1 MAEEPGETVVNDTG
15 YWTDHL
21 DSLRG
26 ILSGESGN
34 LVDPPVHTPGP
45 KPMSLALRD
54 ATYWVD
60 EPAALREAL
69 VLATF
74 NFFEHAMRVP
84 VPGEVEEKRLTL
96 TVEEAA
102 KVLGISRAFAYE
114 AVRRGEVPSIRIG
127 RRILVPKA
135 ALDRLLTGEQK
146 SFDDS

>member
-1 MAEEPGETVVNDTG
+1 MTEEPGETVVNDTA

-21 DSLRG
+21 DALRG
-26 ILSGESGN
+26 VLSGESSN
-34 LVDPPVHTPGP
+34 VASPPFHTPGP
-45 KPMSLALRD
+45 KPVSLAVRD
-54 ATYWVD
+54 SAYWVG

-84 VPGEVEEKRLTL
+84 VPGDVEEKRLTL

-102 KVLGISRAFAYE
+102 EILGISRAFAYE

-135 ALDRLLTGEQK
+135 ALDRLLTGEQE
-146 SFDDS
+146 SF

>member
-1 MAEEPGETVVNDTG
+1 MAEEPGETVVNDTE

-21 DSLRG
+21 DALRG
-26 ILSGESGN
+26 ILSGDPDN
-34 LVDPPVHTPGP
+34 IVDPPVHKPGP
-45 KPMSLALRD
+45 KPVSLAVRD
-54 ATYWVD
+54 SAYWVD
-60 EPAALREAL
+60 EPAALQEAL

-74 NFFEHAMRVP
+74 DFFERAMRVP
-84 VPGEVEEKRLTL
+84 VPGGVEEKRLTL

-102 KVLGISRAFAYE
+102 KILGISRAFAYE

-135 ALDRLLTGEQK
+135 ALDRLLTGEQN